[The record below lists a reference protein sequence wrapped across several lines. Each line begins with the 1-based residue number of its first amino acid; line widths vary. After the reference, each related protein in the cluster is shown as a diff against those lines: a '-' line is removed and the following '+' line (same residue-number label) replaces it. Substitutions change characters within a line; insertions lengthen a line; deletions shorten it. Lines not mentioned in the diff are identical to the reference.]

1 MLVNVRFSKII
12 KILFIYLFF
21 LLFSGNLNAYAKNKD
36 QVINKLNKTN
46 SIKFAFKQKSSSEVI
61 ENGECILLFPGKL
74 KCIYDNKD
82 LKELIVN
89 NNMLVVSHK
98 RYEKNY
104 FYPTSKSYFEEIL
117 VKQKLINLIKK
128 SQESVEGK
136 EIHFTYIKKNSQKI
150 IMLFKKNNLELKGWI
165 VSDQYNN
172 NLEFLINILS
182 ENISPNI
189 EIFKIPSIN

>member
-12 KILFIYLFF
+12 KILFIYFFF
-21 LLFSGNLNAYAKNKD
+21 LLFSGNLNAYVKNKD

-46 SIKFAFKQKSSSEVI
+46 SIRFDFKQKSSSEVI
-61 ENGECILLFPGKL
+61 ENGECTLLFPGKL

-128 SQESVEGK
+128 SQESIEGK
-136 EIHFTYIKKNSQKI
+136 EIHFTYIKKNGQKI
-150 IMLFKKNNLELKGWI
+150 IILFKKNNLELKGWI

-172 NLEFLINILS
+172 NVEFLINILCLH
-182 ENISPNI
+182 
-189 EIFKIPSIN
+189 KTHQMLC